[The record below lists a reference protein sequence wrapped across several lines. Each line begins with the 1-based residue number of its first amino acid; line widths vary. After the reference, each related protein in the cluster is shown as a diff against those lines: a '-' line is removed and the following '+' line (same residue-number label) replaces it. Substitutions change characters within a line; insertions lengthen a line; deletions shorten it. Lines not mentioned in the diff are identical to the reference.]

1 SDLPPREPLPDALGW
16 PEPQLVFAQSASSD
30 SSFAS
35 GQCDMHIGVY
45 RRESGLDQSRI
56 NFFCDGSVKKSSHGD
71 KTKHNLLIKMT
82 SEIKAKFAP
91 LGFYVSASS
100 DRKSVV

>member
-1 SDLPPREPLPDALGW
+1 
-16 PEPQLVFAQSASSD
+16 
-30 SSFAS
+30 
-35 GQCDMHIGVY
+35 MHIGVY

-56 NFFCDGSVKKSSHGD
+56 NFFCGGSVKKSSNCD

-82 SEIKAKFAP
+82 YEIKAKFDP

-100 DRKSVV
+100 SFNQ